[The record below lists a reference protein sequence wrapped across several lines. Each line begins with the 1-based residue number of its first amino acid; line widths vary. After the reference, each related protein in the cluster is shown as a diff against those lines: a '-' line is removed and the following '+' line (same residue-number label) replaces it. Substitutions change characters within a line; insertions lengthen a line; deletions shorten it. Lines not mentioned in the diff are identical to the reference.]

1 MSEPAPT
8 TTKLELDIAKTFSML
23 EDLKEAVDVLQENL
37 EETKKDLNEE
47 IKRIQSFQQRILEP
61 NQQTLYREV
70 KKLQGQTEPAE
81 EEE

>member
-1 MSEPAPT
+1 MSEQAA

-23 EDLKEAVDVLQENL
+23 EDLKEALDVLQENL

-47 IKRIQSFQQRILEP
+47 IKKIQSFQQRILEP

-70 KKLQGQTEPAE
+70 KKLQGQPAE
-81 EEE
+81 TEEG